1 MGLPTWVPA
10 LIASVVVL
18 AVAAVLWFRLRR
30 RPTAEELERMRRLAI
45 HRTGKMGDGEIVDVD
60 GPSILYSYTVAGVLY
75 TTSQDAA
82 SLEERLPS
90 DRMSM
95 LGPVLVK
102 FDPRN
107 PANSIVLC
115 EEWSGLRHRQP
126 SASGSTANV

>member
-18 AVAAVLWFRLRR
+18 AVAAMLWFRLRR

-82 SLEERLPS
+82 SIEERLPS